1 MFLLY
6 LFACLSE
13 DARTKAILDTAVGE
27 TGCNGKSAL
36 CPLPF
41 NQAPFV
47 GTHNSMSNAED
58 EWIAPN
64 QGWNIPHQLEAG
76 VRALNLDTYEIDGSP
91 VLCHGFCELGEQP
104 LEHALSD
111 VRDFLIDQPQ
121 NVILITFQDAAPAEM
136 TLDAF
141 HSVGIGDWLHVQPLE
156 SEWPSLQELIDSDKR
171 LVVFAAQYGGPATPG
186 YHAQWDYWI
195 DTPYQAQTTTDFS
208 CEADRGNIDTASLFN
223 VNHFITN
230 PIALPEHAEVANTA
244 NVITNHIEQCLFER
258 EMPLTQILVDFVDI
272 GDTLEVIDNLNPD

>member
-1 MFLLY
+1 
-6 LFACLSE
+6 
-13 DARTKAILDTAVGE
+13 
-27 TGCNGKSAL
+27 
-36 CPLPF
+36 
-41 NQAPFV
+41 
-47 GTHNSMSNAED
+47 MSNAED

-121 NVILITFQDAAPAEM
+121 NVVLITFQDAAPAEM

-141 HSVGIGDWLHVQPLE
+141 HSVGIEIGFMSNRWSRNGPAYKNSLIQTKR
-156 SEWPSLQELIDSDKR
+156 WSLQLNMAGLPPR
-171 LVVFAAQYGGPATPG
+171 LPCTM
-186 YHAQWDYWI
+186 DYWI

-244 NVITNHIEQCLFER
+244 NVYNHIEQCLFER
-258 EMPLTQILVDFVDI
+258 EMPS
-272 GDTLEVIDNLNPD
+272 PKY